1 MLALTCMLL
10 SSCNNELDE
19 QQVAITDETN
29 TVFRQSDGILM
40 FDNEAAFLEAVEK
53 VRNNEVGTASFTRS
67 ASGEEFIS
75 LFREFDQAM
84 TEADDYYQ
92 REGGYEEFKVKFPNL
107 YYPEYEEDYA
117 AFLPVSDEAIAKL
130 LNQQGKVIIAGK
142 EIDMRDVF
150 SYEKIQELGLGMP
163 ENVNVDVE
171 ENPNTRAF
179 TDIKYLTLDKEN
191 MNKKRKAWI
200 TLRGIEVSDKNSK
213 DGSKVKLGRVDL
225 CFRKKG
231 AVHWYN
237 GKMTSRGY
245 WYSTNGVRTSITS
258 QGLKELEYSPHKYY
272 VSASRYYQTIKPSE
286 VDKIKLEFACG
297 EDYPK
302 YSFTGIYTVDINHL
316 MSLDNGTGFGEDLAS
331 FLVNWGL
338 WLIPVAVT
346 IILL

>member
-1 MLALTCMLL
+1 MISPLSLSMAL
-10 SSCNNELDE
+10 
-19 QQVAITDETN
+19 
-29 TVFRQSDGILM
+29 
-40 FDNEAAFLEAVEK
+40 
-53 VRNNEVGTASFTRS
+53 
-67 ASGEEFIS
+67 
-75 LFREFDQAM
+75 AM
-84 TEADDYYQ
+84 TWNGADGETKAVMQKVLKLDGYTDQEVNEYYEKLREALLKTDPST
-92 REGGYEEFKVKFPNL
+92 KL
-107 YYPEYEEDYA
+107 
-117 AFLPVSDEAIAKL
+117 AIANSIWTNK
-130 LNQQGKVIIAGK
+130 
-142 EIDMRDVF
+142 
-150 SYEKIQELGLGMP
+150 
-163 ENVNVDVE
+163 
-171 ENPNTRAF
+171 
-179 TDIKYLTLDKEN
+179 
-191 MNKKRKAWI
+191 NKKRKAWI

-245 WYSTNGVRTSITS
+245 WYSTNGVRTPITS